1 MLREAALAVL
11 LRPVVWMVTTVLPP
25 AVMVAGDA
33 VVVNPPGSGVPP
45 AIDIVPEKPYNA
57 AAFRG
62 WLPVWHACAS

>member
-1 MLREAALAVL
+1 
-11 LRPVVWMVTTVLPP
+11 MVTTVLPP